1 MAGMKDSGVEWI
13 GEIPEEWQIG
23 RISHRY
29 ALTLGKMV
37 ESIPTSPN
45 KEKLPY
51 ICAANVKWGGLDSSV
66 QKEMYFDKLESKSYA
81 VDKGDLLI
89 TEGGSVGT
97 SCIYKGEFG
106 SRCHIQNSVIKACG
120 CDRISN
126 VFLCYWL
133 EFISN
138 SGYLDV
144 LCNKATISHYTKDKV
159 SKTPFPL
166 IGRPEEAAIVER
178 LNGLVEPM
186 ARAISTLETQISTL
200 ERYRA
205 SVIHEAVTRGLDP
218 TAPTKPS
225 GVDWIGDIPQGWEMK
240 PLGYLG
246 AFQNGISKDGSSF
259 GSGYPFVSYGDAYNN
274 RVLPCVPSGLVQST
288 AEERYRYSVHYG
300 DVLFTRTSETI
311 DEIAYASTCLETID
325 DATFA
330 GFLIRFRPSDKRLD
344 PRFGSY
350 YFRSPHLRKYFSR
363 EMVIVTRA
371 SLGQQLL
378 KRLPVLLPPR
388 QEQAVIADYLDART
402 AAIDTVIATKRRQ
415 LDVLKRRRQSLIYEY
430 VTGKRR
436 VSQEG

>member
-1 MAGMKDSGVEWI
+1 
-13 GEIPEEWQIG
+13 
-23 RISHRY
+23 
-29 ALTLGKMV
+29 
-37 ESIPTSPN
+37 
-45 KEKLPY
+45 
-51 ICAANVKWGGLDSSV
+51 
-66 QKEMYFDKLESKSYA
+66 
-81 VDKGDLLI
+81 
-89 TEGGSVGT
+89 
-97 SCIYKGEFG
+97 
-106 SRCHIQNSVIKACG
+106 
-120 CDRISN
+120 
-126 VFLCYWL
+126 
-133 EFISN
+133 
-138 SGYLDV
+138 
-144 LCNKATISHYTKDKV
+144 
-159 SKTPFPL
+159 
-166 IGRPEEAAIVER
+166 
-178 LNGLVEPM
+178 M